1 MIESCRVCLE
11 LGKRVIYPFSS
22 ATQQQQASR
31 KRKKKRRLQNLRIFI
46 FLAAVVILVFN
57 LKFAAAVSKVKLEKI
72 ICIKLCV

>member
-11 LGKRVIYPFSS
+11 LGKRVIYPFFFRNSTTRS
-22 ATQQQQASR
+22 KSEE
-31 KRKKKRRLQNLRIFI
+31 KEKRRLQNLRIFI

-57 LKFAAAVSKVKLEKI
+57 LKFAAAVSKVKLKKI